1 MDSMYIK
8 ALETRAKWLRWAIDQ
23 TSSFTVPYAPEMRSY
38 TQALEA
44 GDTFFMNKKFCSLV
58 ECARETVP
66 DDLIFDSQWMQ
77 ARSGWLWIE
86 EPFAVPLPAANID
99 DFKERV
105 DKGIKALDKHGV
117 GLTKEQLSG
126 IDKDIKH
133 PIRISAIGWYNIPE
147 GIHVGKGKKDEL
159 FRVTGPG
166 AYHFMCYQAIGDE
179 FGTWSYFTLQDGD
192 KLIDR
197 VRAFE
202 AFAEEDSGAYE
213 KGRIS
218 DMMHE
223 IRWVY
228 AAFYLMAQRL
238 AMNVQHNTDR
248 HTRRRGERDKLPV
261 TPFIRVVTLR
271 RLEEARA
278 KSNNP
283 SSVEFNWQWEVRG
296 HWRNQY
302 FPSENV
308 HKPVWIEA
316 YIKGPEDKPFKSPG
330 HKLFVAQ
337 R

>member
-1 MDSMYIK
+1 MDSAYIN
-8 ALETRAKWLRWAIDQ
+8 ALEVRAKWLRWAIDQ
-23 TSSFTVPYAPEMRSY
+23 EQSFPYMRHY

-58 ECARETVP
+58 ECACETVP
-66 DDLIFDSQWMQ
+66 DDLVFEAEWMQ
-77 ARSGWLWIE
+77 SRNGWLWIE
-86 EPFAVPLPAANID
+86 TPFGVPLPAEAAYKKVTD
-99 DFKERV
+99 ELAHESGK
-105 DKGIKALDKHGV
+105 K
-117 GLTKEQLSG
+117 LTDEQHKKLISVMRSPV
-126 IDKDIKH
+126 K
-133 PIRISAIGWYNIPE
+133 ISAIGWYAVPA

-159 FRVTGPG
+159 FRVTGEG
-166 AYHFMCYQAIGDE
+166 AYHFMCYQMLGNN
-179 FGTWSYFTLQDGD
+179 FGTWSYFTLQNGD

-202 AFAEEDSGAYE
+202 EFAEEDQGSYE

-238 AMNVQHNTDR
+238 ASTVQHNTDR

-271 RLEEARA
+271 RLEEARK
-278 KSNNP
+278 KSGAP
-283 SSVEFNWQWEVRG
+283 ADIEYNWQWEVRG
-296 HWRNQY
+296 HWRDQW
-302 FPSENV
+302 FPSEKT

-330 HKLFVAQ
+330 AKLFVAQ